1 MPTLLPNPGE
11 SANKEVEENEGNP
24 IRYNE
29 WRKERRKK
37 KKEVMGG
44 KMVVEWQC
52 SWLVR
57 RVVRT
62 TGMESMEVLPGQT
75 LSNNTGNKAA
85 FLSENLSW

>member
-1 MPTLLPNPGE
+1 MNGG
-11 SANKEVEENEGNP
+11 KREG
-24 IRYNE
+24 
-29 WRKERRKK
+29 K